1 MRLFR
6 LALLAVLPIGA
17 AAQTPITLSVDL
29 RDASRKIIHAT
40 ETMPV
45 QPGPMTLVYPKWIP
59 GEHMPSGPIDNQAG
73 FTIAANG
80 QPIKWERDSYDMFAF
95 HITVPA
101 GVTKLD
107 IKMDFLATAAA
118 AGFSAGASTSA
129 NLALLSWNSVI
140 VYPFVEGMHASD
152 VMVAPSI
159 SYPGNWKFGTA
170 LEAVGGGSIGGSCV
184 DCPEA
189 NKSNRTTDSASFKTV
204 SLEQLI
210 DSPVL
215 AGRWFR
221 EIPLAPEISPK
232 HFLDLAG
239 DGPEDIAISQE
250 HIDEFSKLIRE
261 TGALYASRHYGS
273 YHFLVTLSDQV
284 SHFGL
289 EHHQSSDDRV
299 AHNTFSD
306 DSAFIANGLLLPHE
320 FTHSWNGKYRR
331 PAGLATP
338 DYQKPMAG
346 DLLWVYEGLTEYL
359 GDVLAARCGIWS
371 PAIYRD
377 RLATIAGYLNDVR
390 PGRTWRDLQDTA
402 TMAQVL
408 YTTGGSYDNFRR
420 NTDYYDEGEL
430 LWLEADLVIRDKTN
444 GKKSLNDFA
453 AAFEGL
459 GGNTGPKVV
468 PYTFENV
475 VAGLNAVLPYDWAG
489 FLRKRLDSNEFHAPE
504 IGGIDALSGYKLA
517 YVDHPNY
524 WSQLD
529 ESQSNS
535 IDTRFS
541 LGLQLGGDGRV
552 ADVIVGGVADKA
564 GFGPGMKVIAIN
576 GRAFTPALL
585 RAAIKEAAGKGP
597 ALEFIVEN
605 TGYYKIIRLDYHDGE
620 KYPDLQRVE
629 GTPTRLD
636 DILNPMTK

>member
-1 MRLFR
+1 MRLCIL
-6 LALLAVLPIGA
+6 LALVPAVFSIGGA
-17 AAQTPITLSVDL
+17 AQAPITLSVDL
-29 RDASRKIIHAT
+29 TDAPRKIIHAQ

-73 FTIAANG
+73 FTISANG
-80 QPIKWERDSYDMFAF
+80 QPVKWERDKQDMYAF

-140 VYPFVEGMHASD
+140 VYPDGTKASE

-159 SYPGNWKFGTA
+159 SIPSGWKFGTA
-170 LEAVGGGSIGGSCV
+170 LDIAGSDKIGITG
-184 DCPEA
+184 
-189 NKSNRTTDSASFKTV
+189 FKAV
-204 SLEQLI
+204 SLERLV

-221 EIPLAPEISPK
+221 EIPLAPEVSPK

-261 TGALYASRHYGS
+261 TGELYKSRHYGS

-299 AHNTFSD
+299 AHSTFSD
-306 DSAFIANGLLLPHE
+306 DSAFIAAGLLLPHE

-338 DYQKPMAG
+338 NYQKPMEG

-371 PAIYRD
+371 PEIYRN
-377 RLATIAGYLNDVR
+377 RLATVFGYLNDAR

-408 YTTGGSYDNFRR
+408 YMTGGPYDNYRR

-430 LWLEADLVIRDKTN
+430 LWLEADLIIRDKTN

-459 GGNTGPKVV
+459 GGNTPPKVV
-468 PYTFENV
+468 PYTFEDV

-504 IGGIDALSGYKLA
+504 LGGIDALSGYKLV

-524 WSQLD
+524 WSQLS
-529 ESQSNS
+529 ESNNSNV
-535 IDTRFS
+535 DTRFS
-541 LGLQLGGDGRV
+541 LGLSV
-552 ADVIVGGVADKA
+552 ASDAHVTDVMIGGVADKA
-564 GFGPGMKVIAIN
+564 GFGPGMKVIAVN
-576 GRAFTPALL
+576 GRGFTPALL
-585 RAAIKEAAGKGP
+585 RAAIKEAKGKGP

-605 TGYYKIIRLDYHDGE
+605 TGYYKVIRVDYHEGE
-620 KYPDLQRVE
+620 KYPDLQRVD
-629 GTPTRLD
+629 GTPARLD
-636 DILNPMTK
+636 DIVAPMVK

>member
-1 MRLFR
+1 MYLKLS
-6 LALLAVLPIGA
+6 LALLITVPAAVI
-17 AAQTPITLSVDL
+17 AQTPIMLAVDL
-29 RDASRKIIHAT
+29 TDAPRKIIHAQ

-73 FTIAANG
+73 FTISAHG
-80 QPIKWERDSYDMFAF
+80 QPVKWERDKVDMYAF
-95 HITVPA
+95 YITVPTGA
-101 GVTKLD
+101 TKLD
-107 IKMDFLATAAA
+107 IKMDFLVSAAA

-129 NLALLSWNSVI
+129 NLALLSWNSVV
-140 VYPFVEGMHASD
+140 VYPDGMRAAE
-152 VMVAPSI
+152 VMIAPSI
-159 SYPGNWKFGTA
+159 TYPGNWKFGTA
-170 LEAVGGGSIGGSCV
+170 LETGLGAVTKSGSSVASG
-184 DCPEA
+184 
-189 NKSNRTTDSASFKTV
+189 TASFKTV
-204 SLEQLI
+204 SLEQLV

-221 EIPLAPEISPK
+221 EIPLSSDITPR

-261 TGALYASRHYGS
+261 TGALYKARHYGS

-299 AHNTFSD
+299 AHTTFSD
-306 DSAFIANGLLLPHE
+306 DSAFIASGLLLPHE

-331 PAGLATP
+331 PAGLATSN
-338 DYQKPMAG
+338 YQKPMEG

-359 GDVLAARCGIWS
+359 GDVLAARSGIWS
-371 PAIYRD
+371 PEIYRN
-377 RLATIAGYLNDVR
+377 RLATVFGYLNDAR

-408 YTTGGSYDNFRR
+408 YMTGGAYDNYRR
-420 NTDYYDEGEL
+420 ATDYYDEGEL
-430 LWLEADLVIRDKTN
+430 LWLEADLIIRDKTN

-453 AAFEGL
+453 AAFEGV
-459 GGNTGPKVV
+459 GGNTPPKVV
-468 PYTFENV
+468 PYTFEDV
-475 VAGLNAVLPYDWAG
+475 VAGLNAVLAYDWAG

-504 IGGIDALSGYKLA
+504 LGGINAMSGYKLV

-524 WSQLD
+524 WSQLA
-529 ESQSNS
+529 ESTNSN

-541 LGLQLGGDGRV
+541 LGLTIASDGHV
-552 ADVIVGGVADKA
+552 ADVMVGGLGDKA
-564 GFGPGMKVIAIN
+564 GFGPGMKVIAVN
-576 GRAFTPALL
+576 GRGFTPALL
-585 RAAIKEAAGKGP
+585 RAAIKEAKGKGP

-605 TGYYKIIRLDYHDGE
+605 TGYYKVIRLDYHDGE
-620 KYPDLQRVE
+620 KYPDLQHID
-629 GTPTRLD
+629 GTPARLD
-636 DILNPMTK
+636 DIVAPMTK

>member
-1 MRLFR
+1 MRPTLS
-6 LALLAVLPIGA
+6 LALLAALSTA
-17 AAQTPITLSVDL
+17 ALAQTPITLSVDL
-29 RDASRKIIHAT
+29 RDAPRKILHAS
-40 ETMPV
+40 ETIPV
-45 QPGPMTLVYPKWIP
+45 QSGPITLVYPKWIP
-59 GEHMPSGPIDNQAG
+59 GEHMPDGPIDGNAG
-73 FTIAANG
+73 FTISANG
-80 QPIKWERDSYDMFAF
+80 QPVKWERDKVDMFAF
-95 HITVPA
+95 HVTVPA
-101 GVTKLD
+101 GVTRLD
-107 IKMDFLATAAA
+107 VKMDFLATSA

-129 NLALLSWNSVI
+129 NLALLSWNTVL
-140 VYPFVEGMHASD
+140 VYPFTEGMNVAD
-152 VMVAPSI
+152 VSVKPSI
-159 SYPGNWKFGTA
+159 TLPSTWKFGTA
-170 LEAVGGGSIGGSCV
+170 LEG
-184 DCPEA
+184 DRPET
-189 NKSNRTTDSASFKTV
+189 KGASTEVQFKAV
-204 SLEQLI
+204 SLGQLI

-221 EIPLAPEISPK
+221 EIPLATDITPK

-250 HIDEFSKLIRE
+250 HIDEFSRLIRE

-306 DSAFIANGLLLPHE
+306 DSAFIGNGLLLPHE

-338 DYQKPMAG
+338 NYPEPMKG

-359 GDVLAARCGIWS
+359 GDVLAARCGIWT

-408 YTTGGSYDNFRR
+408 YTTGGPYDNFRR

-459 GGNTGPKVV
+459 GGNTAPKVV

-504 IGGIDALSGYKLA
+504 MGGIDALSGYKLT

-524 WSQLD
+524 WSQLE
-529 ESQSNS
+529 ESENGT

-541 LGLQLGGDGRV
+541 LGVQFSGDGRV

-585 RAAIKEAAGKGP
+585 RAAIKEAVGKGP

-605 TGYYKIIRLDYHDGE
+605 TGYYKVIRLDYHDGE

-636 DILNPMTK
+636 DVLTPMTK